1 MTQPA
6 TKIAVLGAGSWGT
19 ALAQLYAQ
27 AGWAVSLWCRDAAQA
42 EVMQR
47 SRRHPR
53 FFPDLTLADGVRITA
68 DLAAAVELASDVL
81 LVVPA
86 KVCVAVAARLQAA
99 GLPAGA
105 MVINAAKGFA
115 PMPDGAG
122 DNNNNNNNSIHHP
135 SGLLL
140 PALAA
145 VLPAGQPL
153 AVLSGPNF
161 AGEVVRGLPAAATL
175 ACADTTLGMAAV
187 ERLSLPSYRLYH
199 NSDVVGV
206 QVGGALKNVIALA
219 AGMTMGH
226 GLGENARA
234 ALITRGLA
242 EMARL
247 AEAMGGQRTTL
258 MGLSGLGDLLLTAT
272 SEQSRNYRL
281 GLKLGRAGQ
290 SLAELTAATVTDVS
304 NAASAQETVEGVG
317 SAALLADLCQRYGVE
332 LPLAGAVQQLL
343 TGQIPLAAVA
353 QQLLTRPYRAEG

>member
-1 MTQPA
+1 MTQLA

-42 EVMQR
+42 AAMQR
-47 SRRHPR
+47 SRRHTR
-53 FFPDLTLADGVRITA
+53 FFTEIVLADGVTITA

-86 KVCVAVAARLQAA
+86 KACMALAARLQAA
-99 GLPAGA
+99 GLPADA

-115 PMPDGAG
+115 PMPGRTGG
-122 DNNNNNNNSIHHP
+122 DSDPSANA

-140 PALAA
+140 PALAS

-175 ACADTTLGMAAV
+175 ACADATLGMAAV
-187 ERLSLPSYRLYH
+187 ERLSLPTYRLYH

-219 AGMTMGH
+219 AGMTIGH

-281 GLKLGRAGQ
+281 GLQLGRAGQ
-290 SLAELTAATVTDVS
+290 SLAELAAATTAT

-317 SAALLADLCQRYGVE
+317 SAALLAGLCQRYGVD

-343 TGQIPLAAVA
+343 TGQIPLAAVV
-353 QQLLTRPYRAEG
+353 QQLLTRPYRAEV

>member
-1 MTQPA
+1 MTHSA
-6 TKIAVLGAGSWGT
+6 TKIAGLGAGSWGT

-42 EVMQR
+42 AAMQR
-47 SRRHPR
+47 SRRHAR
-53 FFPDLTLADGVRITA
+53 FFTEIVLADGVTITA

-86 KVCVAVAARLQAA
+86 KACMALAARLQAA
-99 GLPAGA
+99 GLPADA

-115 PMPDGAG
+115 PMPGRTGG
-122 DNNNNNNNSIHHP
+122 DSDPSANA

-140 PALAA
+140 PALAS

-175 ACADTTLGMAAV
+175 ACADATLGMAAV
-187 ERLSLPSYRLYH
+187 ERLSLPTYRLYH

-219 AGMTMGH
+219 AGMTIGH

-281 GLKLGRAGQ
+281 GLQLGRNGQ
-290 SLAELTAATVTDVS
+290 SMPDLAAATAT

-317 SAALLADLCQRYGVE
+317 SAALLAGLCQRYGVD

-343 TGQIPLAAVA
+343 TGQIPLAAVV
-353 QQLLTRPYRAEG
+353 QQLLTRPYRAEV

>member
-42 EVMQR
+42 EVMQQ

-68 DLAAAVELASDVL
+68 NLAAAVELASDVL

-86 KVCVAVAARLQAA
+86 KACVALAARLQAA
-99 GLPAGA
+99 GLPADA

-122 DNNNNNNNSIHHP
+122 DSGDSDPRANNA

-161 AGEVVRGLPAAATL
+161 AGEVVHGLPAAATL
-175 ACADTTLGMAAV
+175 ACADATLGMAAV

-290 SLAELTAATVTDVS
+290 SLAELAAAAVTDVT

>member
-1 MTQPA
+1 MTHSA

-42 EVMQR
+42 AAMQR
-47 SRRHPR
+47 SRRHAR
-53 FFPDLTLADGVRITA
+53 FFTEIVLADGVTITA

-86 KVCVAVAARLQAA
+86 KACMALAARLQAA
-99 GLPAGA
+99 GLPADA

-115 PMPDGAG
+115 PMPGRTGG
-122 DNNNNNNNSIHHP
+122 DSDPSANA

-175 ACADTTLGMAAV
+175 ACADATLGMAAV
-187 ERLSLPSYRLYH
+187 ERLSLPTYRLYH

-219 AGMTMGH
+219 AGMTIGH

-281 GLKLGRAGQ
+281 GLQLGRNGQ
-290 SLAELTAATVTDVS
+290 SLPDLAAATTAT

-317 SAALLADLCQRYGVE
+317 SAALLAGLCQRYGVD

-343 TGQIPLAAVA
+343 TGQIPLAAVV
-353 QQLLTRPYRAEG
+353 QQLLTRPYRAEV

>member
-1 MTQPA
+1 MTHSA

-42 EVMQR
+42 AAMQR
-47 SRRHPR
+47 SRRHAR
-53 FFPDLTLADGVRITA
+53 FFTEIVLADGVTITA

-86 KVCVAVAARLQAA
+86 KACMALAARLQAA
-99 GLPAGA
+99 GLPADA

-115 PMPDGAG
+115 PMPGRTGG
-122 DNNNNNNNSIHHP
+122 DSDPSANA

-175 ACADTTLGMAAV
+175 ACADATLGMAAV
-187 ERLSLPSYRLYH
+187 ERLSLPTYRLYH

-219 AGMTMGH
+219 AGMTIGH

-281 GLKLGRAGQ
+281 GLQLGRNGQ
-290 SLAELTAATVTDVS
+290 SMPELAAATTAT

-317 SAALLADLCQRYGVE
+317 SAALLAGLCQRYGVD

-343 TGQIPLAAVA
+343 TGQIPLAAVV
-353 QQLLTRPYRAEG
+353 QQLLTRPYRAEV

>member
-1 MTQPA
+1 MTHSA

-42 EVMQR
+42 AAMQR
-47 SRRHPR
+47 SRRHAR
-53 FFPDLTLADGVRITA
+53 FFTEIVLADGVTITA

-86 KVCVAVAARLQAA
+86 KACMALAARLQAA
-99 GLPAGA
+99 GLPADA

-115 PMPDGAG
+115 PMPGRTGG
-122 DNNNNNNNSIHHP
+122 DSDPSANA

-175 ACADTTLGMAAV
+175 ACADATLGMAAV
-187 ERLSLPSYRLYH
+187 ERLSLPTYRLYH

-219 AGMTMGH
+219 AGMTIGH

-281 GLKLGRAGQ
+281 GLQLGRNGQ
-290 SLAELTAATVTDVS
+290 SMPDLAAATAT

-317 SAALLADLCQRYGVE
+317 SAALLAGLCQRYGVD

-343 TGQIPLAAVA
+343 TGQIPLAAVV
-353 QQLLTRPYRAEG
+353 QQLLTRPYRAEV

>member
-1 MTQPA
+1 VT
-6 TKIAVLGAGSWGT
+6 
-19 ALAQLYAQ
+19 
-27 AGWAVSLWCRDAAQA
+27 
-42 EVMQR
+42 
-47 SRRHPR
+47 
-53 FFPDLTLADGVRITA
+53 ITA

-86 KVCVAVAARLQAA
+86 KACMALAARLQAA
-99 GLPAGA
+99 GLPADA

-115 PMPDGAG
+115 PMPGRTGG
-122 DNNNNNNNSIHHP
+122 DSDPSANA

-140 PALAA
+140 PALAS

-175 ACADTTLGMAAV
+175 ACADATLGMAAV
-187 ERLSLPSYRLYH
+187 ERLSLPTYRLYH

-219 AGMTMGH
+219 AGMTIGH

-281 GLKLGRAGQ
+281 GLRLGRNGQ
-290 SLAELTAATVTDVS
+290 SMPDLAAATAT

-317 SAALLADLCQRYGVE
+317 SAALLAGLCQRYGVD

-343 TGQIPLAAVA
+343 TGQIPLAAVV
-353 QQLLTRPYRAEG
+353 QQLLTRPYRAEV

>member
-1 MTQPA
+1 MTHSA

-42 EVMQR
+42 AAMQR
-47 SRRHPR
+47 SRRHAR
-53 FFPDLTLADGVRITA
+53 FFTEIVLADGVTITA

-86 KVCVAVAARLQAA
+86 KACVALAARLQAA
-99 GLPAGA
+99 GLPADA

-115 PMPDGAG
+115 PMPGRTGG
-122 DNNNNNNNSIHHP
+122 DSDPSANA

-140 PALAA
+140 PALAS

-175 ACADTTLGMAAV
+175 ACADATLGMAAV
-187 ERLSLPSYRLYH
+187 ERLSLPTYRLYH

-281 GLKLGRAGQ
+281 GLQLGRNGQ
-290 SLAELTAATVTDVS
+290 SMPDLAAATAT

-317 SAALLADLCQRYGVE
+317 SAALLAGLCQRYGVD

-343 TGQIPLAAVA
+343 TGQIPLAAVV
-353 QQLLTRPYRAEG
+353 QQLLTRPYRAEV

>member
-1 MTQPA
+1 MTHSA

-42 EVMQR
+42 AAMQR
-47 SRRHPR
+47 SRRHAR
-53 FFPDLTLADGVRITA
+53 FFTEIVLADGVTITA

-86 KVCVAVAARLQAA
+86 KACMALAARLQAA
-99 GLPAGA
+99 GLPADA

-115 PMPDGAG
+115 PMPGRTGG
-122 DNNNNNNNSIHHP
+122 DSDPSANA

-140 PALAA
+140 PALAS

-175 ACADTTLGMAAV
+175 ACADATLGMAAV
-187 ERLSLPSYRLYH
+187 ERLSLPTYRLYH

-219 AGMTMGH
+219 AGMTIGH

-281 GLKLGRAGQ
+281 GLQLGRNGQ
-290 SLAELTAATVTDVS
+290 SMPDLAAATAT

-317 SAALLADLCQRYGVE
+317 SAALLAGLCQRYGVD

-343 TGQIPLAAVA
+343 TGQIPLAAVV
-353 QQLLTRPYRAEG
+353 QQLLTRPYRAEV

>member
-68 DLAAAVELASDVL
+68 DLAAAVELASDVV

-86 KVCVAVAARLQAA
+86 KVCVALAARLQAA
-99 GLPAGA
+99 GLPTDA

-122 DNNNNNNNSIHHP
+122 DSGDSNNSIHHP

-161 AGEVVRGLPAAATL
+161 AGEVVHGLPAAATL
-175 ACADTTLGMAAV
+175 ACADATLGMAAV

-290 SLAELTAATVTDVS
+290 SLAELAAATVTDVT

>member
-1 MTQPA
+1 
-6 TKIAVLGAGSWGT
+6 
-19 ALAQLYAQ
+19 
-27 AGWAVSLWCRDAAQA
+27 
-42 EVMQR
+42 MQR
-47 SRRHPR
+47 SRRHAR

-86 KVCVAVAARLQAA
+86 KACVALAARLQAA
-99 GLPAGA
+99 GLPTDA
-105 MVINAAKGFA
+105 MVINTAKGFA

-122 DNNNNNNNSIHHP
+122 DSDPRANNA

-145 VLPAGQPL
+145 VLPAGHPL

-161 AGEVVRGLPAAATL
+161 AAEVVRGLPAAATL
-175 ACADTTLGMAAV
+175 ACADATLGMAAV

-206 QVGGALKNVIALA
+206 QVGGSLKNVIALA

-281 GLKLGRAGQ
+281 GLQLGRAGQ
-290 SLAELTAATVTDVS
+290 SLANLAAATTAT

-317 SAALLADLCQRYGVE
+317 SAALLAGLCQRYGVD

-343 TGQIPLAAVA
+343 TGQIPLAAVV

>member
-1 MTQPA
+1 MTHSA

-42 EVMQR
+42 AAMQR
-47 SRRHPR
+47 SRRHAR
-53 FFPDLTLADGVRITA
+53 FFTEIVLADGVTITA

-86 KVCVAVAARLQAA
+86 KACVAVAARLQAA
-99 GLPAGA
+99 GLPADA

-115 PMPDGAG
+115 PMPGRTGG
-122 DNNNNNNNSIHHP
+122 DSDPSANA

-140 PALAA
+140 PALAS

-175 ACADTTLGMAAV
+175 ACADATLGMAAV
-187 ERLSLPSYRLYH
+187 ERLSLPTYRLYH

-219 AGMTMGH
+219 AGMTIGH

-281 GLKLGRAGQ
+281 GLQLGRAGQ
-290 SLAELTAATVTDVS
+290 SLPDLAAATTAT

-317 SAALLADLCQRYGVE
+317 SAALLAGLCQRYGVD

-343 TGQIPLAAVA
+343 TGQIPLAAVV

>member
-1 MTQPA
+1 MTHSA

-42 EVMQR
+42 AAMQR
-47 SRRHPR
+47 SRRHAR
-53 FFPDLTLADGVRITA
+53 FFTEIVLADGVTITA

-99 GLPAGA
+99 GLPADA

-115 PMPDGAG
+115 PMPGRTGG
-122 DNNNNNNNSIHHP
+122 DSDPSANA

-175 ACADTTLGMAAV
+175 ACADATLGMAAV
-187 ERLSLPSYRLYH
+187 ERLSLPTYRLYH

-281 GLKLGRAGQ
+281 GLQLGRNGQ
-290 SLAELTAATVTDVS
+290 SLPDLAAATTAT

-317 SAALLADLCQRYGVE
+317 SAALLAGLCQRYGVD

-343 TGQIPLAAVA
+343 TGQIPLAAVV

>member
-1 MTQPA
+1 MTHSA

-42 EVMQR
+42 AAMQR
-47 SRRHPR
+47 SRRHAR
-53 FFPDLTLADGVRITA
+53 FFTEIVLADGVTITA

-86 KVCVAVAARLQAA
+86 KACMALAARLQAA
-99 GLPAGA
+99 GLPADA

-115 PMPDGAG
+115 PMPGRTGG
-122 DNNNNNNNSIHHP
+122 DSDPSANA

-140 PALAA
+140 PALAS

-175 ACADTTLGMAAV
+175 ACADATLGMAAV
-187 ERLSLPSYRLYH
+187 ERLSLPTYRLYH

-281 GLKLGRAGQ
+281 GLQLGRNGQ
-290 SLAELTAATVTDVS
+290 SMPDLAAATAT

-317 SAALLADLCQRYGVE
+317 SAALLAGLCQRYGVD

-343 TGQIPLAAVA
+343 TGQIPLAAVV
-353 QQLLTRPYRAEG
+353 QQLLTRPYRAEV

>member
-1 MTQPA
+1 MTHSA

-42 EVMQR
+42 AAMQR
-47 SRRHPR
+47 SRRHAR
-53 FFPDLTLADGVRITA
+53 FFTEIVLADGVTITA

-99 GLPAGA
+99 GFPADA

-115 PMPDGAG
+115 PMPGRTGG
-122 DNNNNNNNSIHHP
+122 DSDPSANA

-140 PALAA
+140 PVLAS

-175 ACADTTLGMAAV
+175 ACADATLGMAAV
-187 ERLSLPSYRLYH
+187 ERLSLPTYRLYH

-219 AGMTMGH
+219 AGMTIGH

-281 GLKLGRAGQ
+281 GLQLGRNGQ
-290 SLAELTAATVTDVS
+290 SMPDLAAATAT

-317 SAALLADLCQRYGVE
+317 SAALLAGLCQRYGVD

-343 TGQIPLAAVA
+343 TGQIPLAAVV
-353 QQLLTRPYRAEG
+353 QQLLTRPYRAEV

>member
-1 MTQPA
+1 MTHSA

-42 EVMQR
+42 AAMQR
-47 SRRHPR
+47 SRRHAR
-53 FFPDLTLADGVRITA
+53 FFTEIVLADGVTITV

-99 GLPAGA
+99 GLPADA

-115 PMPDGAG
+115 PMPGRTGG
-122 DNNNNNNNSIHHP
+122 DSDPSANA

-175 ACADTTLGMAAV
+175 ACADATLGMAAV
-187 ERLSLPSYRLYH
+187 ERLSLPTYRLYH

-219 AGMTMGH
+219 AGMTIGH

-281 GLKLGRAGQ
+281 GLQLGRAGQ
-290 SLAELTAATVTDVS
+290 SLAELAAATTAT

-317 SAALLADLCQRYGVE
+317 SAALLAGLCQRYGVD

-343 TGQIPLAAVA
+343 TGQIPLAAVV
-353 QQLLTRPYRAEG
+353 QQLLTRPYRAEV

>member
-1 MTQPA
+1 MTHSA

-42 EVMQR
+42 AAMQR
-47 SRRHPR
+47 SRRHAR
-53 FFPDLTLADGVRITA
+53 FFTEIVLADGVTITA

-86 KVCVAVAARLQAA
+86 KACVALAARLQAA
-99 GLPAGA
+99 GLPADA

-115 PMPDGAG
+115 PMPGRTGG
-122 DNNNNNNNSIHHP
+122 DSDPSANA

-175 ACADTTLGMAAV
+175 ACADATLGMAAV
-187 ERLSLPSYRLYH
+187 ERLSLPTYRLYH

-219 AGMTMGH
+219 AGMTIGH

-281 GLKLGRAGQ
+281 GLQLGRNGQ
-290 SLAELTAATVTDVS
+290 SMPDLAAATAT

-317 SAALLADLCQRYGVE
+317 SAALLAGLCQRYGVD

-343 TGQIPLAAVA
+343 TGQIPLAAVV

>member
-1 MTQPA
+1 MTQPT

-42 EVMQR
+42 EVMQQ

-86 KVCVAVAARLQAA
+86 KACVALAARLQAA
-99 GLPAGA
+99 GLPADA

-122 DNNNNNNNSIHHP
+122 DSGDSNNSIHRP

-161 AGEVVRGLPAAATL
+161 AAEVVHGLPAAAAL
-175 ACADTTLGMAAV
+175 ACADATLGMAAV

-290 SLAELTAATVTDVS
+290 SLAELAAATVTDVS
-304 NAASAQETVEGVG
+304 NAASVQETVEGVG

>member
-1 MTQPA
+1 MTHSA

-42 EVMQR
+42 AAMQR
-47 SRRHPR
+47 SRRHAR
-53 FFPDLTLADGVRITA
+53 FFTEIVLADGVTITA

-86 KVCVAVAARLQAA
+86 KACMALAARLQAA
-99 GLPAGA
+99 GLPADA

-115 PMPDGAG
+115 PMPGRTGG
-122 DNNNNNNNSIHHP
+122 DSDPSANA

-175 ACADTTLGMAAV
+175 ACADATLGMAAV
-187 ERLSLPSYRLYH
+187 ARLSLPTYRLYH

-281 GLKLGRAGQ
+281 GLQLGRNGQ
-290 SLAELTAATVTDVS
+290 SMPDLAAATAT

-317 SAALLADLCQRYGVE
+317 SAALLAGLCQRYGVD

-343 TGQIPLAAVA
+343 TGQIPLAAVV
-353 QQLLTRPYRAEG
+353 QQLLTRPYRAEV

>member
-1 MTQPA
+1 
-6 TKIAVLGAGSWGT
+6 
-19 ALAQLYAQ
+19 LAQLYAQ

-42 EVMQR
+42 AAMQR
-47 SRRHPR
+47 SRRHAR
-53 FFPDLTLADGVRITA
+53 FFTEIVLADGVTITA

-99 GLPAGA
+99 GLPADA
-105 MVINAAKGFA
+105 MVINAAKGFT
-115 PMPDGAG
+115 PMPGRTGG
-122 DNNNNNNNSIHHP
+122 DSDPSANA

-145 VLPAGQPL
+145 VLPAEQPL

-175 ACADTTLGMAAV
+175 ACADATLGMAAV
-187 ERLSLPSYRLYH
+187 ERLSLPTYRLYH

-219 AGMTMGH
+219 AGMTIGH

-281 GLKLGRAGQ
+281 GLQLGRAGQ
-290 SLAELTAATVTDVS
+290 SLAELAAATTAT

-317 SAALLADLCQRYGVE
+317 SAALLAGLCQRYGVD

-343 TGQIPLAAVA
+343 TGQIPLAAVV
-353 QQLLTRPYRAEG
+353 QQLLTRPYRAEV

>member
-1 MTQPA
+1 
-6 TKIAVLGAGSWGT
+6 
-19 ALAQLYAQ
+19 
-27 AGWAVSLWCRDAAQA
+27 
-42 EVMQR
+42 
-47 SRRHPR
+47 
-53 FFPDLTLADGVRITA
+53 
-68 DLAAAVELASDVL
+68 
-81 LVVPA
+81 
-86 KVCVAVAARLQAA
+86 
-99 GLPAGA
+99 

-115 PMPDGAG
+115 PMPDGAVDSG
-122 DNNNNNNNSIHHP
+122 DSNNSIHHP

-161 AGEVVRGLPAAATL
+161 AGEVVYGLPAAATL
-175 ACADTTLGMAAV
+175 ACADATLGMAAV

-281 GLKLGRAGQ
+281 GLQLGRAGQ
-290 SLAELTAATVTDVS
+290 SLPDLAAATTAT

-317 SAALLADLCQRYGVE
+317 SAALLAGLCQRYGVD

-343 TGQIPLAAVA
+343 TGQIPLAAVV
-353 QQLLTRPYRAEG
+353 QQLLTRPYRAEV

>member
-1 MTQPA
+1 MTHSA

-27 AGWAVSLWCRDAAQA
+27 AGWAVSLWYRDAAQA
-42 EVMQR
+42 AAMQR
-47 SRRHPR
+47 SRRHAR
-53 FFPDLTLADGVRITA
+53 FFTEIVLADGVTITA

-86 KVCVAVAARLQAA
+86 KACMALAARLQAA
-99 GLPAGA
+99 GLPADA

-115 PMPDGAG
+115 PMPGRTGG
-122 DNNNNNNNSIHHP
+122 DSDPSANA

-175 ACADTTLGMAAV
+175 ACADATLGMAAV
-187 ERLSLPSYRLYH
+187 ERLSLPTYRLYH

-219 AGMTMGH
+219 AGMTIGH

-281 GLKLGRAGQ
+281 GLQLGRNGQ
-290 SLAELTAATVTDVS
+290 SMPELAAATTAT

-317 SAALLADLCQRYGVE
+317 SAALLAGLCQRYGVD

-343 TGQIPLAAVA
+343 TGQIPLAAVV
-353 QQLLTRPYRAEG
+353 QQLLTRPYRAEV